1 MTQPTKVQ
9 IDVCLEQLERNELD
23 LDAKVKARTVIYE
36 RQYPG
41 FEVTG
46 AVLRR
51 LFFWG
56 VLLCV
61 AIWWVW
67 PSR

>member
-1 MTQPTKVQ
+1 MK
-9 IDVCLEQLERNELD
+9 IDVPFAGVRKQTLFRYYGVRP
-23 LDAKVKARTVIYE
+23 KYE
-36 RQYPG
+36 PG

-56 VLLCV
+56 VLATV
-61 AIWWVW
+61 FVW
-67 PSR
+67 LLWP